1 MMTGIEAGSMEW
13 YEFRRESKTEVILTP
28 IDDKTKNQ
36 QKHLSPT
43 QPCLHQLGKG
53 IDSDNLSDS

>member
-28 IDDKTKNQ
+28 IDDKTKNPA
-36 QKHLSPT
+36 KHLS
-43 QPCLHQLGKG
+43 QPNHAC
-53 IDSDNLSDS
+53 IN